1 MWKGIIN
8 MANSCFDVQLPLT
21 KDKEKIRLEVTEDY
35 EGDKFH
41 VVVFIDGEHW
51 DTVGL
56 NNGNEF
62 FKYLST
68 FSTDC

>member
-1 MWKGIIN
+1 MEN
-8 MANSCFDVQLPLT
+8 LCFDVQLPLT
-21 KDKEKIRLEVTEDY
+21 KNKEKIRVEVTEDY

-41 VVVFIDGEHW
+41 VVVFIEGEHW

-62 FKYLST
+62 FKYLTT
-68 FSTDC
+68 FVEGLDDD

>member
-1 MWKGIIN
+1 MDN
-8 MANSCFDVQLPLT
+8 LAFDIQLPLT

-35 EGDKFH
+35 EDDKFH

-56 NNGNEF
+56 NTGNELLEYIRNEV
-62 FKYLST
+62 K
-68 FSTDC
+68 

>member
-1 MWKGIIN
+1 MDN
-8 MANSCFDVQLPLT
+8 LAFDIQLHLT

-35 EGDKFH
+35 EDDKFH

-56 NNGNEF
+56 NTGNELLEYIRNE
-62 FKYLST
+62 FK
-68 FSTDC
+68 

>member
-1 MWKGIIN
+1 MEN
-8 MANSCFDVQLPLT
+8 LCFDVQLPLT
-21 KDKEKIRLEVTEDY
+21 KNKEKIRLEVTEDY
-35 EGDKFH
+35 EDDKFH

-56 NNGNEF
+56 HNGNEF

-68 FSTDC
+68 FLGSIQ

>member
-1 MWKGIIN
+1 MDN
-8 MANSCFDVQLPLT
+8 LAFDIQLPLT

-35 EGDKFH
+35 EDDKFH

-56 NNGNEF
+56 NPGNELLEYIRNEF
-62 FKYLST
+62 R
-68 FSTDC
+68 

>member
-1 MWKGIIN
+1 MTMDN
-8 MANSCFDVQLPLT
+8 LAFDIQLPLT

-35 EGDKFH
+35 EDDKFH

-56 NNGNEF
+56 NTGNELLEYIRNE
-62 FKYLST
+62 FK
-68 FSTDC
+68 

>member
-1 MWKGIIN
+1 MIMDN
-8 MANSCFDVQLPLT
+8 LAFDIQLPLT

-35 EGDKFH
+35 EDDKFH

-56 NNGNEF
+56 NTGNELLEYIRNE
-62 FKYLST
+62 FK
-68 FSTDC
+68 

>member
-1 MWKGIIN
+1 MDN
-8 MANSCFDVQLPLT
+8 LAFDIQLPLT

-35 EGDKFH
+35 EDDKFH

-56 NNGNEF
+56 NTGNELLEYIRNEF
-62 FKYLST
+62 R
-68 FSTDC
+68 

>member
-1 MWKGIIN
+1 MDN
-8 MANSCFDVQLPLT
+8 LAFDIQLPLT

-35 EGDKFH
+35 EDDKFH

-56 NNGNEF
+56 NTGNELLEYIRNE
-62 FKYLST
+62 FK
-68 FSTDC
+68 